1 MTRDQLEHA
10 IRAACDVSED
20 TELWIFG
27 SQAILGEFP
36 NAHENL
42 RASIEVDVQP
52 KNRPETV
59 DNIDGALGELS
70 PFHQTHGFYVHGIS
84 IEAAKLPD
92 GWKQRTVPISDPVS
106 TRGNTGFCIEVHDLA
121 ASKLAAYREKDKEF
135 IRLLLIE
142 KMIDATILMERINSL
157 NIAKEQREKFNK
169 WVQITAGELEGTP

>member
-36 NAHENL
+36 DAPKSL

-52 KNRPETV
+52 KNRPERTDDV
-59 DNIDGALGELS
+59 DGSLGELS
-70 PFHQTHGFYVHGIS
+70 IFHQTHGFYVHGIF
-84 IEAAKLPD
+84 IESAKLPD
-92 GWKQRTVPISDPVS
+92 GWEQRTVSVSDPIS
-106 TRGNTGFCIEVHDLA
+106 TQGKTGLCIEAHDLA

-135 IRLLLIE
+135 VRLLLIE
-142 KMIDATILMERINSL
+142 KMIDANILMERISTL
-157 NIAKEQREKFNK
+157 AVEEQLQQRLLYWLK
-169 WVQITAGELEGTP
+169 ITAEELSGSV